1 MHAGRLSLDGDRI
14 IPVDSDVIKDRNR
27 IAYNGVAVLSL
38 VINHSGK
45 ISKKP
50 KLTTHGLVETEEH
63 ISLLKDIITQIEDE
77 LNNMND
83 SDIADDIKVTEMA
96 RIIVRRYFRES
107 QRKRPLTSVHLI
119 RVDDSNF

>member
-1 MHAGRLSLDGDRI
+1 MEKDEEKIEDEKIEI
-14 IPVDSDVIKDRNR
+14 IAEEIDEAIGEISSPFVSSDSIDSDVERDGTVNE
-27 IAYNGVAVLSL
+27 
-38 VINHSGK
+38 
-45 ISKKP
+45 KP
-50 KLTTHGLVETEEH
+50 ED
-63 ISLLKDIITQIEDE
+63 DIITQIEDE